1 MKLLA
6 RLLSHGFAVAL
17 VVLLAI
23 GFIYRGELF
32 PEWELP
38 DFIAFDSAESTA
50 DDEPA
55 GKIEPAPI
63 QEEPLASGPATG
75 DQQASGVEDAAAGA
89 MPPVEEVAESGAPV
103 VTESAPPEFS
113 APVVT
118 ESAPVD
124 ASEAVEASEAEMPAA
139 PAVEADTPAGE
150 APVTTI
156 EAVEEPLVLEM
167 QESVE
172 EAAPPVPEA
181 TADVLTETVSEDA
194 GTAPSPAAVT
204 AADGAAGSASVVIVE
219 AMEAPAPVPEAV
231 TAPDVAESAA
241 PMPSGVEPVVASE
254 EVAQDPASQV
264 EAETTIEAVEEPLVL
279 EMQESVEEAAPPVPE
294 ATADVL
300 AETVSEDAGTAPSPA
315 AVTAADG
322 AAESASVVIVEEMEA
337 PAPEAVTAP
346 DVAESAA
353 APMPSGVEPAVASE
367 EAAQDPASQ
376 VEADE
381 AISYYQL
388 LASAREAYWLRDY
401 QTAED
406 FYRRMIADDP
416 DNPDGYGELANMYF
430 NQGNWEAA
438 ASAYYEAGSRLVKAG
453 LLAPAR
459 ELVDVI
465 RGLNG
470 PQADA
475 LDQEVQAAHESLQ

>member
-38 DFIAFDSAESTA
+38 DFLAFDSAESTA
-50 DDEPA
+50 DDALA

-63 QEEPLASGPATG
+63 QEEQLASGPATG

-113 APVVT
+113 APVMT

-139 PAVEADTPAGE
+139 PAVEEDTPAVE

-156 EAVEEPLVLEM
+156 EAVEEPFVLEV

-181 TADVLTETVSEDA
+181 TADVLTETVGEDA

-204 AADGAAGSASVVIVE
+204 AG
-219 AMEAPAPVPEAV
+219 
-231 TAPDVAESAA
+231 
-241 PMPSGVEPVVASE
+241 
-254 EVAQDPASQV
+254 
-264 EAETTIEAVEEPLVL
+264 
-279 EMQESVEEAAPPVPE
+279 
-294 ATADVL
+294 
-300 AETVSEDAGTAPSPA
+300 
-315 AVTAADG
+315 DG
-322 AAESASVVIVEEMEA
+322 AAESASVVVVEEMEA

-353 APMPSGVEPAVASE
+353 SMPSGAEPVAASE

-438 ASAYYEAGSRLVKAG
+438 ASAYYEAGSRLVKSG

-475 LDQEVQAAHESLQ
+475 LEQEVQAAHESL

>member
-17 VVLLAI
+17 VVMLAI

-38 DFIAFDSAESTA
+38 DFLAFDSAESTA

-63 QEEPLASGPATG
+63 QEEPLASVPATG

-89 MPPVEEVAESGAPV
+89 MPPVEEVAESSAPV

-113 APVVT
+113 APVMT

-139 PAVEADTPAGE
+139 PAVEEDTPAVE

-156 EAVEEPLVLEM
+156 EAVEEPLVLEV

-181 TADVLTETVSEDA
+181 TADVPTETVGEDA
-194 GTAPSPAAVT
+194 GTAPSAAAVT
-204 AADGAAGSASVVIVE
+204 AGD
-219 AMEAPAPVPEAV
+219 
-231 TAPDVAESAA
+231 D
-241 PMPSGVEPVVASE
+241 
-254 EVAQDPASQV
+254 
-264 EAETTIEAVEEPLVL
+264 
-279 EMQESVEEAAPPVPE
+279 
-294 ATADVL
+294 
-300 AETVSEDAGTAPSPA
+300 
-315 AVTAADG
+315 
-322 AAESASVVIVEEMEA
+322 AAESASLVVVEEMEVPAPAPEAAPA

-346 DVAESAA
+346 DVAGIA
-353 APMPSGVEPAVASE
+353 APEPVAASE
-367 EAAQDPASQ
+367 EAAREPASQ

-401 QTAED
+401 QTAEG

-416 DNPDGYGELANMYF
+416 GNPDGYGELANMYF

-438 ASAYYEAGSRLVKAG
+438 AAAYYEAGSRLVKAG

-475 LDQEVQAAHESLQ
+475 LEQEVQAAHESLQ

>member
-38 DFIAFDSAESTA
+38 DFLAFDSAESAA
-50 DDEPA
+50 DDAPA

-75 DQQASGVEDAAAGA
+75 DQQASGVEDATAGA
-89 MPPVEEVAESGAPV
+89 MPPVEEVAESSAPV
-103 VTESAPPEFS
+103 VTESAPPES
-113 APVVT
+113 SVPVIT
-118 ESAPVD
+118 ESAPAD
-124 ASEAVEASEAEMPAA
+124 TSEAVEAIEAEMPAA
-139 PAVEADTPAGE
+139 AAIEEDAPAVEAPLTTME
-150 APVTTI
+150 A
-156 EAVEEPLVLEM
+156 AEEPVVLLDV

-172 EAAPPVPEA
+172 EAIPSVPEA
-181 TADVLTETVSEDA
+181 TADALTEIVSQDT
-194 GTAPSPAAVT
+194 GTAPSPAAVI
-204 AADGAAGSASVVIVE
+204 AAGAAAEPAVVI
-219 AMEAPAPVPEAV
+219 
-231 TAPDVAESAA
+231 
-241 PMPSGVEPVVASE
+241 
-254 EVAQDPASQV
+254 
-264 EAETTIEAVEEPLVL
+264 
-279 EMQESVEEAAPPVPE
+279 
-294 ATADVL
+294 AD
-300 AETVSEDAGTAPSPA
+300 EIP
-315 AVTAADG
+315 
-322 AAESASVVIVEEMEA
+322 A

-346 DVAESAA
+346 DVAGSA
-353 APMPSGVEPAVASE
+353 APMLSSVEPVAASE
-367 EAAQDPASQ
+367 EAARDPASP

-381 AISYYQL
+381 AVSYYQL

-406 FYRRMIADDP
+406 FYRSMIADDP

-438 ASAYYEAGSRLVKAG
+438 AAAYYEAGTRLVKAG
-453 LLAPAR
+453 LLAPAK

-475 LDQEVQAAHESLQ
+475 LDQEVQAAHESSQ

>member
-219 AMEAPAPVPEAV
+219 EMEAPAPV
-231 TAPDVAESAA
+231 
-241 PMPSGVEPVVASE
+241 
-254 EVAQDPASQV
+254 
-264 EAETTIEAVEEPLVL
+264 
-279 EMQESVEEAAPPVPE
+279 
-294 ATADVL
+294 
-300 AETVSEDAGTAPSPA
+300 
-315 AVTAADG
+315 
-322 AAESASVVIVEEMEA
+322 
-337 PAPEAVTAP
+337 PEAVTAP

>member
-50 DDEPA
+50 DDAVA

-113 APVVT
+113 APVIT

-139 PAVEADTPAGE
+139 PAVEEDTPAGE

-156 EAVEEPLVLEM
+156 EVVEEPLVFEV

-194 GTAPSPAAVT
+194 G
-204 AADGAAGSASVVIVE
+204 I
-219 AMEAPAPVPEAV
+219 
-231 TAPDVAESAA
+231 
-241 PMPSGVEPVVASE
+241 
-254 EVAQDPASQV
+254 
-264 EAETTIEAVEEPLVL
+264 
-279 EMQESVEEAAPPVPE
+279 
-294 ATADVL
+294 
-300 AETVSEDAGTAPSPA
+300 APSPA

-322 AAESASVVIVEEMEA
+322 AAESAVVVEEMEV
-337 PAPEAVTAP
+337 PVPEAVTAP
-346 DVAESAA
+346 DVAESATL
-353 APMPSGVEPAVASE
+353 EPVAASE
-367 EAAQDPASQ
+367 ETARDPASQ
-376 VEADE
+376 VEAD
-381 AISYYQL
+381 AAVPYYQL

-475 LDQEVQAAHESLQ
+475 LDQEVQAAHESSQ

>member
-38 DFIAFDSAESTA
+38 DFLAFDSAESTA

-63 QEEPLASGPATG
+63 QEERLASEPATG

-89 MPPVEEVAESGAPV
+89 MPPVEEVAEFGAPV

-113 APVVT
+113 APVMT

-139 PAVEADTPAGE
+139 PAVEADTPSVEADTPARE

-156 EAVEEPLVLEM
+156 EAVEEPLVLEV

-204 AADGAAGSASVVIVE
+204 AADGAAGSASVIV
-219 AMEAPAPVPEAV
+219 
-231 TAPDVAESAA
+231 
-241 PMPSGVEPVVASE
+241 
-254 EVAQDPASQV
+254 
-264 EAETTIEAVEEPLVL
+264 
-279 EMQESVEEAAPPVPE
+279 
-294 ATADVL
+294 
-300 AETVSEDAGTAPSPA
+300 
-315 AVTAADG
+315 
-322 AAESASVVIVEEMEA
+322 VEEM
-337 PAPEAVTAP
+337 
-346 DVAESAA
+346 
-353 APMPSGVEPAVASE
+353 
-367 EAAQDPASQ
+367 
-376 VEADE
+376 
-381 AISYYQL
+381 
-388 LASAREAYWLRDY
+388 
-401 QTAED
+401 
-406 FYRRMIADDP
+406 
-416 DNPDGYGELANMYF
+416 
-430 NQGNWEAA
+430 
-438 ASAYYEAGSRLVKAG
+438 
-453 LLAPAR
+453 
-459 ELVDVI
+459 
-465 RGLNG
+465 
-470 PQADA
+470 
-475 LDQEVQAAHESLQ
+475 

>member
-1 MKLLA
+1 
-6 RLLSHGFAVAL
+6 
-17 VVLLAI
+17 
-23 GFIYRGELF
+23 
-32 PEWELP
+32 
-38 DFIAFDSAESTA
+38 
-50 DDEPA
+50 
-55 GKIEPAPI
+55 
-63 QEEPLASGPATG
+63 
-75 DQQASGVEDAAAGA
+75 
-89 MPPVEEVAESGAPV
+89 
-103 VTESAPPEFS
+103 
-113 APVVT
+113 
-118 ESAPVD
+118 D

-139 PAVEADTPAGE
+139 PAVEEDMPAGE
-150 APVTTI
+150 APLTTV
-156 EAVEEPLVLEM
+156 EAVEEPLVLEV

-181 TADVLTETVSEDA
+181 TADVLTETVGEDA

-204 AADGAAGSASVVIVE
+204 AG
-219 AMEAPAPVPEAV
+219 
-231 TAPDVAESAA
+231 
-241 PMPSGVEPVVASE
+241 
-254 EVAQDPASQV
+254 
-264 EAETTIEAVEEPLVL
+264 
-279 EMQESVEEAAPPVPE
+279 
-294 ATADVL
+294 
-300 AETVSEDAGTAPSPA
+300 
-315 AVTAADG
+315 DG
-322 AAESASVVIVEEMEA
+322 AAESASVVVAEEMEA

-353 APMPSGVEPAVASE
+353 SMPSGAEPVAASE

-430 NQGNWEAA
+430 NEGNWEAA
-438 ASAYYEAGSRLVKAG
+438 AAAYYEAGSRLVKAG

-475 LDQEVQAAHESLQ
+475 LDQEIQAARESSQ

>member
-6 RLLSHGFAVAL
+6 RLLSHGFAIAV

-32 PEWELP
+32 PEWERP
-38 DFIAFDSAESTA
+38 DFLVFDSAESTA
-50 DDEPA
+50 DDAPA

-63 QEEPLASGPATG
+63 QEDWLASGPATG

-89 MPPVEEVAESGAPV
+89 MPSVEDVAES
-103 VTESAPPEFS
+103 S

-124 ASEAVEASEAEMPAA
+124 ASEVVEVVEVIEAEMPA
-139 PAVEADTPAGE
+139 PAVEEYMPAEE
-150 APVTTI
+150 AQVTTI
-156 EAVEEPLVLEM
+156 EAVEEPVVLEV

-172 EAAPPVPEA
+172 EATPPVPEA
-181 TADVLTETVSEDA
+181 TADEPTETVSQDA

-204 AADGAAGSASVVIVE
+204 AADGVAEPAVVVAE
-219 AMEAPAPVPEAV
+219 EMEAPVPEAV

-241 PMPSGVEPVVASE
+241 PMPSSVEPVA
-254 EVAQDPASQV
+254 
-264 EAETTIEAVEEPLVL
+264 
-279 EMQESVEEAAPPVPE
+279 
-294 ATADVL
+294 
-300 AETVSEDAGTAPSPA
+300 
-315 AVTAADG
+315 
-322 AAESASVVIVEEMEA
+322 
-337 PAPEAVTAP
+337 
-346 DVAESAA
+346 
-353 APMPSGVEPAVASE
+353 ASE

-376 VEADE
+376 VEAD
-381 AISYYQL
+381 AAVPYYQL

-401 QTAED
+401 QTAEG

-438 ASAYYEAGSRLVKAG
+438 AAAYYEAGSRLVKAG
-453 LLAPAR
+453 LVAPAR

-475 LDQEVQAAHESLQ
+475 LDQEVQAAHERLQ

>member
-38 DFIAFDSAESTA
+38 DFLAFDSAESTA
-50 DDEPA
+50 DDAPA

-63 QEEPLASGPATG
+63 QEDWLASGPATG
-75 DQQASGVEDAAAGA
+75 DQQASGVEDTAAGIEDTAAGA
-89 MPPVEEVAESGAPV
+89 MPPVEEMAESGAPV
-103 VTESAPPEFS
+103 M
-113 APVVT
+113 T

-124 ASEAVEASEAEMPAA
+124 VSEAVEASEAEMPAA
-139 PAVEADTPAGE
+139 PAVEEDTPAVE

-156 EAVEEPLVLEM
+156 EAVEEPFVLEV

-181 TADVLTETVSEDA
+181 TADVSTETVSEDA
-194 GTAPSPAAVT
+194 GTAPPPAAVT
-204 AADGAAGSASVVIVE
+204 AADGV
-219 AMEAPAPVPEAV
+219 
-231 TAPDVAESAA
+231 
-241 PMPSGVEPVVASE
+241 
-254 EVAQDPASQV
+254 
-264 EAETTIEAVEEPLVL
+264 
-279 EMQESVEEAAPPVPE
+279 
-294 ATADVL
+294 
-300 AETVSEDAGTAPSPA
+300 
-315 AVTAADG
+315 
-322 AAESASVVIVEEMEA
+322 AESASVVVVEEMEVPA
-337 PAPEAVTAP
+337 PALAPEAVTAP
-346 DVAESAA
+346 DVAGIA
-353 APMPSGVEPAVASE
+353 APEPVAASE

-381 AISYYQL
+381 AISYYQM

-401 QTAED
+401 QTAEG

-438 ASAYYEAGSRLVKAG
+438 ASAYYEAGSRLVKSG

-475 LDQEVQAAHESLQ
+475 LEQEVQAAHESL

>member
-32 PEWELP
+32 PEWEMP
-38 DFIAFDSAESTA
+38 DFLAFDSAESTA

-113 APVVT
+113 APVIT

-139 PAVEADTPAGE
+139 PAVEEDMPAGE

-156 EAVEEPLVLEM
+156 EAVEEPLVLEV

-181 TADVLTETVSEDA
+181 TADVPAETVGEDA
-194 GTAPSPAAVT
+194 GTV
-204 AADGAAGSASVVIVE
+204 
-219 AMEAPAPVPEAV
+219 
-231 TAPDVAESAA
+231 
-241 PMPSGVEPVVASE
+241 
-254 EVAQDPASQV
+254 
-264 EAETTIEAVEEPLVL
+264 
-279 EMQESVEEAAPPVPE
+279 
-294 ATADVL
+294 
-300 AETVSEDAGTAPSPA
+300 PSPA

-322 AAESASVVIVEEMEA
+322 AAESASVVVVEEMEA
-337 PAPEAVTAP
+337 PAPVPEAAAAP

-353 APMPSGVEPAVASE
+353 APMPSSVEPVAASE

-376 VEADE
+376 AEADE
-381 AISYYQL
+381 AVPYYQL

-475 LDQEVQAAHESLQ
+475 LDQEVQAAHESSQ

>member
-50 DDEPA
+50 DDALA

-63 QEEPLASGPATG
+63 QEEQLASGPATG

-89 MPPVEEVAESGAPV
+89 MPPVEEVAE
-103 VTESAPPEFS
+103 FS
-113 APVVT
+113 APVIT

-124 ASEAVEASEAEMPAA
+124 ASEPVEVVEASEAEMPAA
-139 PAVEADTPAGE
+139 PAVEEDTPAVE

-156 EAVEEPLVLEM
+156 EVVEEPLVLEV

-181 TADVLTETVSEDA
+181 TADAPTETVSQDA

-204 AADGAAGSASVVIVE
+204 AADGAAESASVVVVE
-219 AMEAPAPVPEAV
+219 EMEAPAPVPEAV

-254 EVAQDPASQV
+254 E
-264 EAETTIEAVEEPLVL
+264 
-279 EMQESVEEAAPPVPE
+279 
-294 ATADVL
+294 
-300 AETVSEDAGTAPSPA
+300 AG
-315 AVTAADG
+315 
-322 AAESASVVIVEEMEA
+322 
-337 PAPEAVTAP
+337 
-346 DVAESAA
+346 
-353 APMPSGVEPAVASE
+353 
-367 EAAQDPASQ
+367 QDPASQ

-381 AISYYQL
+381 AVPYYQL

-430 NQGNWEAA
+430 SQGNWEAA

-470 PQADA
+470 PQAEA

>member
-38 DFIAFDSAESTA
+38 DFLAFDSAESTA
-50 DDEPA
+50 DDALA

-63 QEEPLASGPATG
+63 QEEQLASGPATG

-89 MPPVEEVAESGAPV
+89 MPPVEV
-103 VTESAPPEFS
+103 
-113 APVVT
+113 
-118 ESAPVD
+118 
-124 ASEAVEASEAEMPAA
+124 VEASEAEMPAA
-139 PAVEADTPAGE
+139 PAVEEDTPAVE

-156 EAVEEPLVLEM
+156 EVVEEPLVLEV

-181 TADVLTETVSEDA
+181 TADAPTETVSQDA
-194 GTAPSPAAVT
+194 GT
-204 AADGAAGSASVVIVE
+204 
-219 AMEAPAPVPEAV
+219 APAPVPEAV

-241 PMPSGVEPVVASE
+241 PMPSSVEPV
-254 EVAQDPASQV
+254 
-264 EAETTIEAVEEPLVL
+264 
-279 EMQESVEEAAPPVPE
+279 
-294 ATADVL
+294 
-300 AETVSEDAGTAPSPA
+300 
-315 AVTAADG
+315 
-322 AAESASVVIVEEMEA
+322 
-337 PAPEAVTAP
+337 
-346 DVAESAA
+346 
-353 APMPSGVEPAVASE
+353 VASE

-381 AISYYQL
+381 AVPYYQL

-430 NQGNWEAA
+430 SQGNWEAA

>member
-1 MKLLA
+1 M
-6 RLLSHGFAVAL
+6 
-17 VVLLAI
+17 
-23 GFIYRGELF
+23 
-32 PEWELP
+32 P
-38 DFIAFDSAESTA
+38 DFLAFDSAESTA
-50 DDEPA
+50 DDTPA
-55 GKIEPAPI
+55 GKIERAPI
-63 QEEPLASGPATG
+63 QEEQLASGPATG
-75 DQQASGVEDAAAGA
+75 DQQASSVEDTAPGIEDAAAGA
-89 MPPVEEVAESGAPV
+89 MPPVEEMAESGAPV
-103 VTESAPPEFS
+103 M
-113 APVVT
+113 T

-139 PAVEADTPAGE
+139 PAVEEDTPAVE

-156 EAVEEPLVLEM
+156 EAVEEPLVLEV

-181 TADVLTETVSEDA
+181 TADVSTETVSEDA
-194 GTAPSPAAVT
+194 GIVPPPAAVT
-204 AADGAAGSASVVIVE
+204 AGD
-219 AMEAPAPVPEAV
+219 
-231 TAPDVAESAA
+231 D
-241 PMPSGVEPVVASE
+241 
-254 EVAQDPASQV
+254 
-264 EAETTIEAVEEPLVL
+264 
-279 EMQESVEEAAPPVPE
+279 
-294 ATADVL
+294 
-300 AETVSEDAGTAPSPA
+300 
-315 AVTAADG
+315 
-322 AAESASVVIVEEMEA
+322 AAESASLIVVEEMEVPAPEAEAAPEAA
-337 PAPEAVTAP
+337 PAPEAVIAP
-346 DVAESAA
+346 DVAGIA
-353 APMPSGVEPAVASE
+353 APEPVAASE

-381 AISYYQL
+381 AISYYQM

-401 QTAED
+401 QTAEG

-438 ASAYYEAGSRLVKAG
+438 ASAYYEAGSRLVKSG

-475 LDQEVQAAHESLQ
+475 LEQEVQAAHESL

>member
-23 GFIYRGELF
+23 GFVYRGELF

-38 DFIAFDSAESTA
+38 DFLAFDSAESTA
-50 DDEPA
+50 DDTPA
-55 GKIEPAPI
+55 GKIERAPI
-63 QEEPLASGPATG
+63 QEEQLASGPATG
-75 DQQASGVEDAAAGA
+75 DQQASSVEDTAPGIEDTAAGA
-89 MPPVEEVAESGAPV
+89 MPPVEEMAESGAPV
-103 VTESAPPEFS
+103 M
-113 APVVT
+113 T

-139 PAVEADTPAGE
+139 PAVEEDTPAVE

-156 EAVEEPLVLEM
+156 EAVEEPFVLEG

-181 TADVLTETVSEDA
+181 TADVSTETVSEDA
-194 GTAPSPAAVT
+194 GIVPPPAAVT
-204 AADGAAGSASVVIVE
+204 AGD
-219 AMEAPAPVPEAV
+219 
-231 TAPDVAESAA
+231 D
-241 PMPSGVEPVVASE
+241 
-254 EVAQDPASQV
+254 
-264 EAETTIEAVEEPLVL
+264 
-279 EMQESVEEAAPPVPE
+279 
-294 ATADVL
+294 
-300 AETVSEDAGTAPSPA
+300 
-315 AVTAADG
+315 
-322 AAESASVVIVEEMEA
+322 AAESASLVVVEEMEVPA
-337 PAPEAVTAP
+337 PALAPEAVTAP
-346 DVAESAA
+346 DVAGIA
-353 APMPSGVEPAVASE
+353 APEPVAASE

-381 AISYYQL
+381 AISYYQM

-401 QTAED
+401 QTAEG

-438 ASAYYEAGSRLVKAG
+438 ASAYYEAGSRLVKSG

-475 LDQEVQAAHESLQ
+475 LEQEVQAAHESL